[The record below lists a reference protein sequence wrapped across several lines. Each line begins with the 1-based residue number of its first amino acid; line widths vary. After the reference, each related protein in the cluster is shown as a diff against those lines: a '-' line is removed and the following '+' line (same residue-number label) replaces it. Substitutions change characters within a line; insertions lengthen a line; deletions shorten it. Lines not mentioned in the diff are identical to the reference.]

1 MFGEVQW
8 DYVLFERI
16 CSYAILQLSNMRKS
30 SRIFFNGKLA
40 WVENSISI
48 FMWNLNISFLLL
60 FKHFRLGYEQ
70 LNWRLADVLCSIF
83 LSFFAQHKQTQ
94 AETDSKWSLLILIRC
109 SSSKNVEFTTC
120 ILVAVIGVWWSAFE
134 LKTNYINV
142 HFIFYWQFWQQL
154 EYVCNTKVRNFNV
167 GPLHYCIIQFFL
179 KVFSKMNEK
188 APNQNRVKH

>member
-1 MFGEVQW
+1 
-8 DYVLFERI
+8 
-16 CSYAILQLSNMRKS
+16 MRKS

-48 FMWNLNISFLLL
+48 FIETIWTSL
-60 FKHFRLGYEQ
+60 FCCLEKSNHIHKHFRLGYEQ

-142 HFIFYWQFWQQL
+142 HLIFYWQFWQQL

-167 GPLHYCIIQFFL
+167 GPLHYCIIQFIL